1 MSDAIVFEKNLK
13 DEVQTDPFDSSRW
26 GYIVDS
32 NGGTYS
38 QQVTFDASTI
48 STTEAWLDWRSAV
61 VEIPVT
67 LQATLDMTNSS
78 AALNA
83 AGIKACETLVSLKSG
98 HYNLFNSINVQYD
111 GRSVTQQIE
120 NQNFLVNYKLL
131 TQLSKD
137 EEDNLFDMLGM
148 SKDSSESVGYDAT
161 IGTYNHS
168 AFSVAPV
175 VGASI
180 DVQNKG
186 LLKRLQQLN
195 KPTIYNTRNAL
206 NTAASSNSTHRPIW
220 SQSTIN
226 PPTAGSYSF
235 RIDYVATV
243 RLRDFHNIF
252 EQLEMTKGSPVRITF
267 NLNTVPKMVVP
278 AALTIVGGGN
288 PSSTITGWGAP
299 TTNTLMG
306 STNPIMLS
314 DTRVGQNTIV
324 LDPDTTAASL
334 TCSLGIANSYNAGSH
349 PMMSSCRLY
358 YKSFVMNATYEEML
372 LNKGRFKDI
381 VYDDVYAYTM
391 DASGTSFNQVIA
403 SSVSNLKKV
412 VIMPY
417 LKSGA
422 NGNIIN
428 YPSFQSPFSPSPA
441 TLDPIPI
448 PLTNFQIAIAG
459 KNQYQNT
466 LSYSWEHF
474 NQVFA
479 PSQGLN
485 GDYVNGLSS
494 GLIGKKD
501 WESGVYGYYVTD
513 VQYSPQDFAQ
523 GKSVQITGN
532 NITGKNIN
540 LFVFAV
546 YERKM
551 TIDILTGKIS
561 DRS

>member
-1 MSDAIVFEKNLK
+1 MSDAVVFEKNLK
-13 DEVQTDPFDSSRW
+13 DETNVDPFDSSRW

-67 LQATLDMTNSS
+67 LQATLDMTAS
-78 AALNA
+78 ANPLNA
-83 AGIKACETLVSLKSG
+83 AGALACETLVSLKSG

-137 EEDNLFDMLGM
+137 EEENIFDMLGM
-148 SKDSSESVGYDAT
+148 SKDSSESVGFDAT
-161 IGTYNHS
+161 LGAYNNS
-168 AFSVAPV
+168 PFAVTPA

-180 DVQNKG
+180 DIQNKG

-195 KPTIYNTRNAL
+195 KPSTATRNAL
-206 NTAASSNSTHRPIW
+206 NTAVSSNATHRPVW
-220 SQSTIN
+220 SQVNSTN
-226 PPTAGSYSF
+226 TSYSF
-235 RIDYVATV
+235 RIDYVATI

-267 NLNTVPKMVVP
+267 NLNTVPSMVVP
-278 AALTIVGGGN
+278 AVVTGTLGTARA
-288 PSSTITGWGAP
+288 ITGWGAP
-299 TTNTLMG
+299 TAVTLMG
-306 STNPIMLS
+306 STNPILLS
-314 DTRVGQNTIV
+314 DTRAGQNTFS
-324 LDPDTTAASL
+324 LDAATTGATL
-334 TCSLGIANSYNAGSH
+334 TCSLGIANSYNAGAH

-358 YKSFVMNATYEEML
+358 YKSFVMNPTYEEMI

-381 VYDDVYAYTM
+381 TYDDVYAYTM
-391 DASGTSFNQVIA
+391 DASSTTFNQVIA

-417 LKSGA
+417 LKAGA
-422 NGNIIN
+422 GGNVIN
-428 YPSFQSPFSPSPA
+428 YSSFQSPFSPAPA
-441 TLDPIPI
+441 TLDPLPV
-448 PLTNFQIAIAG
+448 PLTNFQISIAG
-459 KNQYQNT
+459 KNQFQNT
-466 LSYSWEHF
+466 MTYGWEHF
-474 NQVFA
+474 QQVF
-479 PSQGLN
+479 SSDQGLN

-501 WESGVYGYYVTD
+501 WENGPYGWYVCP
-513 VQYSPQDFAQ
+513 VQHTPADFSQ
-523 GKSVQITGN
+523 GKSIQVTGSN
-532 NITGKNIN
+532 ATGRNIN
-540 LFVFAV
+540 LYVFAI
-546 YERKM
+546 YERKI
-551 TIDILTGKIS
+551 TVDLLTGKIA